1 MDAVI
6 AAPVTSCAPMRPWR
20 IWLVAT
26 LAGVLIVGHLFD
38 IVTQVEHWPFSFY
51 PMYGRVQKKTRLQVL
66 SLYGVM
72 QQGKRAKGERITSS
86 AFVPQLGEA
95 RLRNILIASWGR
107 DGSLPRAKRDTAAIL
122 RDYLKL
128 YESRRLAGLHD
139 GKPMIEAQLVQIT
152 WVVKGDNTSKRA
164 RSVVALIGVRADGRV
179 IDYRKT
185 APTTGASGE
194 QDKDEVDGE

>member
-1 MDAVI
+1 MDSAI

-26 LAGVLIVGHLFD
+26 LAGLLVVGHLFD
-38 IVTQVEHWPFSFY
+38 IITQVEHWPFSFY
-51 PMYGRVQKKTRLQVL
+51 PMYGRVQKKSRLQIL

-86 AFVPQLGEA
+86 AYVPQLGEA
-95 RLRNILIASWGR
+95 RLRNIFIASWGR
-107 DGSLPRAKRDTAAIL
+107 DGSGPRAKRDTAAIL

-139 GKPMIEAQLVQIT
+139 GPPMVEAQLVQIT
-152 WVVKGDNTSKRA
+152 
-164 RSVVALIGVRADGRV
+164 
-179 IDYRKT
+179 
-185 APTTGASGE
+185 
-194 QDKDEVDGE
+194 